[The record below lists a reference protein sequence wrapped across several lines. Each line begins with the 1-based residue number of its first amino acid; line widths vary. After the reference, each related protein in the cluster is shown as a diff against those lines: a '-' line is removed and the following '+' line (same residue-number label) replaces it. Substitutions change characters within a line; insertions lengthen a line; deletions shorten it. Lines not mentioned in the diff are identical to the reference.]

1 MTNVFKDKA
10 DELVKLQVEQNNQV
24 CNEIDGSLDV
34 LTHAAER
41 LEVAEK
47 LAKAKY
53 DEADQIL
60 AAAKREYEAARA
72 NATTALISVRQQLAA
87 GQMVTGST
95 ATPQPRNTKAKP
107 KLVGDEEAA

>member
-1 MTNVFKDKA
+1 MTNLIQDKA
-10 DELVKLQVEQNNQV
+10 AELVKLATEQNNQV
-24 CNEIDGSLDV
+24 CNEIDGSVDA

-47 LAKAKY
+47 LAKAKH

-60 AAAKREYEAARA
+60 AAAKREYQAACA